1 MPTIR
6 PSADLRNNYNEISE
20 LCHRYTE
27 PVFITKNGRGDLVV
41 MSIETYELL
50 AGKLDLYR
58 LLDEGLKAD
67 KAGNIIFNKTA
78 TNFNLSMAKAARF
91 TIAEVE
97 EIVEIGELDGLP
109 ARAAAALPP
118 GRTLGPARGQQLELL
133 EPAQEFGSEEGVRH
147 ELSSAWFD
155 SSRQIDRG
163 AVLHPGSFTRLPREH
178 PAARLAE
185 SGR

>member
-1 MPTIR
+1 MTSPPPLPVRCLSVVI
-6 PSADLRNNYNEISE
+6 
-20 LCHRYTE
+20 
-27 PVFITKNGRGDLVV
+27 PVFNEEKTLASILGVV
-41 MSIETYELL
+41 
-50 AGKLDLYR
+50 
-58 LLDEGLKAD
+58 
-67 KAGNIIFNKTA
+67 
-78 TNFNLSMAKAARF
+78 LSQPNV
-91 TIAEVE
+91 AEV
-97 EIVEIGELDGLP
+97 IAVDIGAVIGKLDGLP

-163 AVLHPGSFTRLPREH
+163 SVLHPGSFTRLPREH